1 MALGKV
7 KWSNKPGPGK
17 PSPLAIRTQG
27 LTSKS
32 ERAPEGPQVPNASRK
47 SAQALATVAPVTPA
61 LTGVGT
67 SLGDAVAE
75 ASPPATAVVSDVPTD
90 GAQPNGHEIDI
101 RMAKIKEILAH
112 AAMHLLEKCALAAE
126 WLHHAEAKL
135 SAVLGQHVEKSAGR
149 PEGALTRAARE
160 LCVPGSTPTARRKFM
175 ERALK
180 IDSIR
185 PEAKSAAQSAGLDN
199 IQSALLSI
207 AAERSVE
214 AQLAKVQEIAARKAM
229 PRRKSTSRSRGEHTT
244 VAAGNSQNEA
254 LSSVVQHAVDLPE
267 VAETDEVWTADDEIQ
282 FGSLREAWT
291 KDNVL
296 KRGEWRN
303 ASERMRRRFARDF
316 LFGTKLI

>member
-75 ASPPATAVVSDVPTD
+75 ASPPATAIVSDVPT
-90 GAQPNGHEIDI
+90 GGGQPNGRPRSMSAWPKSRKFCATRACISL
-101 RMAKIKEILAH
+101 RSA
-112 AAMHLLEKCALAAE
+112 ALAAE

-135 SAVLGQHVEKSAGR
+135 SVVVGQHGEKSAGR

-185 PEAKSAAQSAGLDN
+185 PEAQSAARNPPDS
-199 IQSALLSI
+199 ITFSPRFSALL
-207 AAERSVE
+207 RGVR
-214 AQLAKVQEIAARKAM
+214 LKLNW
-229 PRRKSTSRSRGEHTT
+229 RKSRRSRLARRCHAANLPPAVGE
-244 VAAGNSQNEA
+244 
-254 LSSVVQHAVDLPE
+254 
-267 VAETDEVWTADDEIQ
+267 
-282 FGSLREAWT
+282 
-291 KDNVL
+291 
-296 KRGEWRN
+296 KRPPSGE
-303 ASERMRRRFARDF
+303 S
-316 LFGTKLI
+316 

>member
-47 SAQALATVAPVTPA
+47 SAQALATVTPVTPA
-61 LTGVGT
+61 LTGVGA

-75 ASPPATAVVSDVPTD
+75 ASPPATAVVLDVPTD

-180 IDSIR
+180 IDGIR
-185 PEAKSAAQSAGLDN
+185 PEAKSAAQPPDSTTSN
-199 IQSALLSI
+199 PRFSALL
-207 AAERSVE
+207 RSVRLKLNW
-214 AQLAKVQEIAARKAM
+214 Q
-229 PRRKSTSRSRGEHTT
+229 KSRRSRLARRCHGANRPAAVGESTRRSLP
-244 VAAGNSQNEA
+244 AIRKMR
-254 LSSVVQHAVDLPE
+254 LS
-267 VAETDEVWTADDEIQ
+267 
-282 FGSLREAWT
+282 
-291 KDNVL
+291 
-296 KRGEWRN
+296 
-303 ASERMRRRFARDF
+303 ARWF
-316 LFGTKLI
+316 NTP